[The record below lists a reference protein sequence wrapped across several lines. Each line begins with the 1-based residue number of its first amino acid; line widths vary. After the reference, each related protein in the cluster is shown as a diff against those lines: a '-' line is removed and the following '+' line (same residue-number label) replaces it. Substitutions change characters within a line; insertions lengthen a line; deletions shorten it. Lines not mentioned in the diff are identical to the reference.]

1 MITIAFAGCA
11 HIHTP
16 SFVRTVASRPGFR
29 TKYAW
34 DHHAVRAEHN
44 AKLLSATVATD
55 VATIA
60 NDPEVTGVIVC
71 SETDRHQSIVEPL
84 VARGKHLFVEKPLGL
99 GAQDAYE
106 MAEMI
111 ERAGVRFQTG
121 YFMRST
127 PVVRTL
133 KKLVD
138 SGFFGQ
144 ITRARASNCHS
155 GALGGWFDAKPG
167 DPANDWRWMAD
178 TRHSGVGGFGDLGTH
193 GLDILI
199 YLLGPVRNV
208 TGSIDLATR
217 RYPGC
222 DETGEA
228 LIRFENDAIATLAAG
243 WVDLDNPVTFQISG
257 TKGSASVID
266 GKLHLRQAGGADLT
280 AALAEPMPGAPH
292 AFDLWLDAL
301 EGKHGD
307 VALVKPRE
315 AAYRNGVMEAIY
327 DAARTQTWQSP
338 RHG

>member
-29 TKYAW
+29 TKYVT
-34 DHHAVRAEHN
+34 DPNAVRAEHN
-44 AKLLSATVATD
+44 AKLLSAAVAPD

-60 NDPEVTGVIVC
+60 NDPEVVGVVVT

-106 MAEMI
+106 MAELI

-121 YFMRST
+121 YFMRSM
-127 PVVRTL
+127 PVVRAL
-133 KKLVD
+133 KKLVGD
-138 SGFFGQ
+138 GFFGQ

-155 GALGGWFDAKPG
+155 GSLGGWFDAKPG
-167 DPANDWRWMAD
+167 DPAHDWRWMAD
-178 TRHSGVGGFGDLGTH
+178 PRHSGVGAFGDLGTH
-193 GLDILI
+193 VLDVLI

-208 TGSIDLATR
+208 TASIDPVTR
-217 RYPGC
+217 RYAGC

-228 LIRFENDAIATLAAG
+228 LLRFENDAIATFAAG

-257 TKGSASVID
+257 TKGSAHVID
-266 GKLHLRQAGGADLT
+266 GKLHLRQSGGDLT
-280 AALAEPMPGAPH
+280 TALAEPMPGAPH

-301 EGKHGD
+301 EGKRGD
-307 VALVKPRE
+307 VDLVAPRE